1 MRNKILVVIIMFL
14 LPISIVCFNKKEQ
27 PKEIIVNLNYKDN
40 NIKLSLDEYLIGVL
54 GAEMPASFNMEALK
68 AQAIVSRTYA
78 LYNMK
83 NNIINTNINEQAYLD
98 NSLLKEKWQDDY
110 DKYYNKIKEAVNDTN
125 NLVIVYNNKLI
136 KAYYYAI
143 SNGLTEDAKM
153 VFNEDIP
160 YLKII
165 DSSFDEEVK
174 HFFKTININKE
185 EFCNKLQISC
195 NEINIKEI
203 NKDDS
208 NRIESLIINNKK
220 FTGIDL
226 RSILNLRSTDF
237 TIDEN
242 DDEIIITTK
251 GYGHGVGMSQ
261 YGANYLANNNYNY
274 EEIIKYYYKDV
285 EIIKY

>member
-1 MRNKILVVIIMFL
+1 MKNKILVVIIMFL
-14 LPISIVCFNKKEQ
+14 LPISIVCFNKEVKN
-27 PKEIIVNLNYKDN
+27 KEITVYLNYKD
-40 NIKLSLDEYLIGVL
+40 KQLELSLDDYLIGVL